1 MGIGGIG
8 DDIAQS
14 LFRNL
19 DNLNYK
25 SISNALKSADTA
37 AALSSYIKN
46 LDPSVLTKLVKELD
60 TDVLVTAFKNV
71 DADKI
76 ATVAKNLDADKLN
89 DLFKQLDKAQVT
101 DITKNLTPNELA
113 DVLKKIDTSDVNLIK
128 KFDDVDADKLDLAF
142 EIMDPADLNKWS
154 RGLAD
159 NQIIGAA
166 DDFALQN
173 ADELKNL
180 RSIVPDLPP
189 PSRGKKAKQFFS
201 DQADKLKNNKALND
215 FVDKSSTA
223 LKKIT
228 DNPKIKSSL
237 KKLGLYGVIGVV
249 VCMLI
254 YDEPNPFKA
263 IAKALEDIQETAEAM
278 KEIIDAAA
286 GAAENAAKG
295 GFDFLAWLFKYW
307 YVPGILCFL
316 LFAIYVLT

>member
-1 MGIGGIG
+1 MGFGSLIRNADGG
-8 DDIAQS
+8 
-14 LFRNL
+14 
-19 DNLNYK
+19 LN
-25 SISNALKSADTA
+25 INA
-37 AALSSYIKN
+37 IKN
-46 LDPSVLTKLVKELD
+46 SLKNVDFVKSLDVTDLTDIIKAIDGK
-60 TDVLVTAFKNV
+60 TMATAFKSIDADNLANIV
-71 DADKI
+71 KNLDADKI
-76 ATVAKNLDADKLN
+76 ADVAKNLDADKLN
-89 DLFKQLDKAQVT
+89 TLFKQLDKAQVT
-101 DITKNLTPNELA
+101 DITKKLTPNELA

-201 DQADKLKNNKALND
+201 DQVDKLKNNKALND

-228 DNPKIKSSL
+228 DNPKIRSSL

-263 IAKALEDIQETAEAM
+263 IEKGLEDIQETAEAM